1 MKFIPILALT
11 LAATAAVSSLAFAEP
26 VGTTA
31 AALIAKNQDALVEIQ
46 ATLSVKPELI
56 DGPPGVG
63 DMINQQPAQEQPGE
77 AKGVVIHSTGLIV
90 APLAPLDP
98 GAMVGDSLELDTP
111 MGKIKLGLKTSIT
124 AMKVITADGH
134 EYPAEIILRDPAAG
148 LALLK
153 LTTPPEGGLTAVAL
167 TRDLPAPLP
176 FSQVFDLVRMS
187 ADFGRAPAVRLLRIV
202 QTTPPPVP
210 LYDLTGVLNTP
221 GSAAFDAAGRF
232 LGLTVVPLRAKG
244 GGGSLAAIAETGL
257 CILPT
262 SEIIRLSAKAMP

>member
-77 AKGVVIHSTGLIV
+77 ANGVVIHSTGLIV

-153 LTTPPEGGLTAVAL
+153 LTTPPDGGLTAVAL

-244 GGGSLAAIAETGL
+244 GGGGPGA
-257 CILPT
+257 
-262 SEIIRLSAKAMP
+262 RLRSRPGRRWTRRWRG